1 MSNTPHEVLIASDDA
16 SSFMAK
22 PGTTHRG
29 DGDVRLLLDAIGEGL
44 WDWNLLTGEVIV
56 SPGYQRLL
64 GYSGDQF
71 GHHLDEWIKRVHPDD
86 AEHAM
91 QVMQSCADA
100 TTSRFEDEHRLL
112 CQDGNWKWVRARGA
126 VVAYSPDGRPTRLL
140 GTITDITQER
150 MRSDQLAQS
159 HALVTNFSSHL
170 PSIFFY
176 QFQRFPDGRI
186 CFPYA
191 SLAIITMYG
200 IDPEHVKTDASILFK
215 LIHPEDIEE
224 LQSAIRLSA
233 ATLQTWHQEYRVNH
247 LSGERWLMGDAHP
260 ELLADGSVL
269 WHGFLTDISERKRIE
284 QKLGAADQKMQ
295 LIMKASNQGIY
306 DFNVQ
311 TGEGNFSAEYA
322 RMLGLAAEDFKD
334 SKKFWNFF
342 WNESIHPDDIEGL
355 KHAYQ
360 SHFTSSGK
368 VEFFA
373 EFRQRS
379 TNGDWRWIMSL
390 GRVIEWDKQ
399 GRALRMVGTHTDISE
414 RKNAEQ
420 TARHQEEL
428 LSASKDRYKQ
438 LANELD
444 ILVSNAPVGIMFVS
458 DGNIVRANKTL
469 AELCGFPGAKAMI
482 GIQSTFLYQDE
493 ADYSAFGA
501 LAIPKLIAD
510 EPVELEWL
518 VKRID
523 GSSFMARI
531 AGRALPSEQYV
542 RGAVWI
548 IEDITAQRRT
558 HDALKQSEQR
568 LQRLM
573 NSNLVGIAQGVED
586 ARLIDV
592 NKVFVQLSGYPR
604 TVLLGNENI
613 WDLLLSAQ
621 DQETFKLAYAE
632 LLETGSTAAFEIM
645 LRQHDEH
652 TVPVLVGLSYLE
664 NSHSEWVMFMMD
676 ISERHRINQLKSE
689 FISVVSHELRTPL
702 TSIRGSLGLLEA
714 GIGGELP
721 PKAQH
726 LIKIAHNN
734 SRRLVGLVNDI
745 LDMEKLASGKM
756 SLKSERIDLVYLLE
770 QAIEANMAYA
780 LALNVGLKL
789 HHDPEPAWVNAD
801 PDRLMQVLANLLSN
815 AAKFSPKGETIS
827 VQIVSC
833 LTRGKPHYQVEVSD
847 LGPGIPASFQ
857 TRIFEPFTQADGTD
871 TRQQGGTGLGLSI
884 SKTLIEKM
892 HGQLGFVTAEGK
904 GSTFWFKLE
913 VAE

>member
-1 MSNTPHEVLIASDDA
+1 MSNNPHEVLIASDDA

-44 WDWNLLTGEVIV
+44 WDWNLLTGEIIF

-112 CQDGNWKWVRARGA
+112 CSDGNWKWVRSRGA
-126 VVAYSPDGRPTRLL
+126 VVERGTDGRPARLL
-140 GTITDITQER
+140 GVITAITQDR
-150 MRSDQLAQS
+150 APSAQLTKN
-159 HALVTNFSSHL
+159 HALLANFSQHL
-170 PSIFFY
+170 RNVFFY
-176 QFQRFPDGRI
+176 QFQAFPDGTS

-191 SLAIITMYG
+191 SEAIIALYG
-200 IDPEHVKTDASILFK
+200 VDPEQVKTDASVIFN
-215 LIHPEDIEE
+215 LIHPDDLER
-224 LQSAIRLSA
+224 LRSAIRLSA
-233 ATLQTWHQEYRVNH
+233 ATLQTWHQEYRIKTAA
-247 LSGERWLMGDAHP
+247 GERWLTGDAHP

-269 WHGFLTDISERKRIE
+269 WHGFLIDISERKRIE
-284 QKLGAADQKMQ
+284 QKLSSADQQMQ
-295 LIMKASNQGIY
+295 LILKASNQGVF

-322 RMLGLAAEDFKD
+322 RMLGLAPEDFLD
-334 SKKFWNFF
+334 AKKFWNFF
-342 WNESIHPDDIEGL
+342 WNESIHPDDVAGL
-355 KHAYQ
+355 KQAYQ
-360 SHFTSSGK
+360 AHFTSGGATEYK
-368 VEFFA
+368 A
-373 EFRQRS
+373 EFRQRTTS
-379 TNGDWRWIMSL
+379 GEWRWIMSL
-390 GRVIEWDKQ
+390 GRVVEWDQQ
-399 GRALRMVGTHTDISE
+399 GRALRMVGTHTDISGLK
-414 RKNAEQ
+414 RAEQ
-420 TARHQEEL
+420 AARHHEEL
-428 LSASKDRYKQ
+428 LSASKERYKQ

-469 AELCGFPGAKAMI
+469 AELCNFSDAKAMI
-482 GIQSTFLYQDE
+482 GIKSTFLYQDE
-493 ADYSAFGA
+493 ADYRAFTA
-501 LAIPKLIAD
+501 LVIPKLLAD
-510 EPVELEWL
+510 ESVELEWL

-542 RGAVWI
+542 RGAVWMM
-548 IEDITAQRRT
+548 EDITAQRHT
-558 HDALKQSEQR
+558 LDALKQSEQR

-586 ARLIDV
+586 ARLNDV
-592 NKVFVQLSGYPR
+592 NKVFVQLCGYPR
-604 TVLLGNENI
+604 AALIGNENV
-613 WDLLLSAQ
+613 WDLLLSPQ
-621 DQETFKLAYAE
+621 DLETFKLAYAE
-632 LLETGSTAAFEIM
+632 LLDTGSTAAFEM
-645 LRQHDEH
+645 QLKHHDGH

-664 NSHSEWVMFMMD
+664 NSHSEWVIFMMD

-702 TSIRGSLGLLEA
+702 TSIRGSLSLLEA
-714 GIGGELP
+714 GVGGELP
-721 PKAQH
+721 EKAQH

-756 SLKSERIDLVYLLE
+756 SFKTERVDLVHLLE
-770 QAIEANMAYA
+770 QAIEANVAYA
-780 LALNVGLKL
+780 LALNVSLRL
-789 HHDPEPAWVNAD
+789 VHHPERAWVVAA

-815 AAKFSPKGETIS
+815 AAKFSPKGETVRLEIRPY
-827 VQIVSC
+827 
-833 LTRGKPHYQVEVSD
+833 LERGKAHYKVEVTD
-847 LGPGIPASFQ
+847 LGLGIPASFQ

-892 HGQLGFVTAEGK
+892 HGQLGFVTAEGQ
-904 GSTFWFKLE
+904 GTTFWFTFE
-913 VAE
+913 AAE